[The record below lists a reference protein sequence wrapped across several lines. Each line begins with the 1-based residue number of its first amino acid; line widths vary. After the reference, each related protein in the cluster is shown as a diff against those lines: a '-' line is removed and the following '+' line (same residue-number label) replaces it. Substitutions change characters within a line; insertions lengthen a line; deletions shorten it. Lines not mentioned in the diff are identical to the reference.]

1 MGQTK
6 RFIIKK
12 TKTNKKPTLFK
23 CDSVYLQIRHPH
35 WLGRSIWILWPFNHT
50 GPRIK
55 PATHTSAKSNPGFL
69 SARKQHFWKLQNPKH
84 CSFIQFLSSSAA
96 FLTPFCVRGNKCGFI
111 THAAQNIL
119 SFFPSFYSQRAAC
132 NRRPGRRGAPR
143 YWLLI
148 KHRSHSVLIQLL
160 LLLTAAVTQSFSK
173 QHLAGVTSN
182 DLFHKDDQSGSVRF
196 PADFWKG
203 DATFPCIFSY
213 TFKNSIFK
221 KLRLIKLTSPG
232 LGSAS
237 MSHHHTY
244 LLHADQPSNWLLK
257 VWPSES
263 STVLH
268 QNES

>member
-12 TKTNKKPTLFK
+12 QKQTENQLCSNVTEFI
-23 CDSVYLQIRHPH
+23 CRY
-35 WLGRSIWILWPFNHT
+35 
-50 GPRIK
+50 
-55 PATHTSAKSNPGFL
+55 ATHTLWGNLFGFYDL
-69 SARKQHFWKLQNPKH
+69 STIQDQGLSLPLINQQKVIQAFYQPEQHFWKLQNPKH

-119 SFFPSFYSQRAAC
+119 SFFPSFYSQRTAC

-173 QHLAGVTSN
+173 QHLAGITSN
-182 DLFHKDDQSGSVRF
+182 DLFHKDDQSGSFRF

-221 KLRLIKLTSPG
+221 KLCSIKLTSPG

-244 LLHADQPSNWLLK
+244 LLHADQPSNWLLN
-257 VWPSES
+257 VWPSEL